1 MNMTFDDYKDEVA
14 KLKEELVYLKELNN
28 GLDYCAEQESIKS
41 KQLKSTLD
49 EINLGIDKICTDSDL
64 THSDGIDVQREILKL
79 KALAKHEGKQ

>member
-49 EINLGIDKICTDSDL
+49 EIKTL
-64 THSDGIDVQREILKL
+64 TKSSEYDGNFVKELLKEI
-79 KALAKHEGKQ
+79 LAKHEDKK